1 VRVALDS
8 TVLLYAQGMN
18 DPERQLRAREVIAH
32 LIQGDIV
39 VPAQA
44 LGEVFAVLTRKFG
57 ETAENARAVLMRWH
71 DGYEVAP
78 TTDRV
83 LLRAADLAADHR
95 LNIWDAVIFV
105 AAAEVGC
112 AILLSEDMQNG
123 FIWGGV
129 QVLDPFRPE
138 GWTRLQSLIT
148 GDPASKPS
156 KNGAPA

>member
-1 VRVALDS
+1 MRVALDS
-8 TVLLYAQGMN
+8 NVLLYAQGMN
-18 DPERQLRAREVIAH
+18 DPDRQRRAREVIAH
-32 LIQGDIV
+32 LIQADIV
-39 VPAQA
+39 IPVQA

-95 LNIWDAVIFV
+95 LNIWDAVIF
-105 AAAEVGC
+105 ATAAEVGC
-112 AILLSEDMQNG
+112 GILLSEDMQDG

-129 QVLDPFRPE
+129 QVLNPFRPE
-138 GWTRLQSLIT
+138 GWTRLQPLIT
-148 GDPASKPS
+148 RDRTSPPS
-156 KNGAPA
+156 ENGAPA

>member
-1 VRVALDS
+1 MRVALDS
-8 TVLLYAQGMN
+8 NVLLYAQGIN
-18 DPERQLRAREVIAH
+18 DPERQCRAREVIAH
-32 LIQGDIV
+32 LIHADIV

-95 LNIWDAVIFV
+95 LNIWDAVIFA
-105 AAAEVGC
+105 AAAEAGC
-112 AILLSEDMQNG
+112 GILLSEDMQDG
-123 FIWGGV
+123 FIWGGMR
-129 QVLDPFRPE
+129 VLNPFRLD
-138 GWTRLQSLIT
+138 GWTRLQSLST
-148 GDPASKPS
+148 GD
-156 KNGAPA
+156 